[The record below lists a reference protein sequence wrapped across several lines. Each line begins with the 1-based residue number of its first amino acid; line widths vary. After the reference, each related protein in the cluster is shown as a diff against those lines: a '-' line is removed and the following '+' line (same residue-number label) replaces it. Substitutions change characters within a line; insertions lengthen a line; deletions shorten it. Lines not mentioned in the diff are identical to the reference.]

1 MKTTSFD
8 AALDFPAKELG
19 PARPVSL
26 IVEGRLV
33 RASAAV
39 HKITR
44 KEGCLALVTVDQ
56 PVDVRWGGGFEVLS
70 GDGRALGRGLVL
82 HPTGFAGEDVK
93 PARRKVLL
101 ERLCQGEREM
111 VLLLAETKGISGLAG
126 GDVAGFSGLE
136 RARVEA
142 LARGLEAEGLVRI
155 LSFSPL
161 FLVLQDSLD
170 FLRRRVAAFLLQ
182 YLKRH
187 PGQRGV
193 PMKSLEKKFAVAPNI
208 LQLALRALVKEGRV
222 SLDGETAVLV
232 DFHAPLSAEDE
243 KILAGLEAMFLKGEF
258 GWVSLDDIRK
268 KFRLTPARLQRL
280 LGVLMEMK
288 KIVEGPDGFLLHSK
302 WLEDVVGK
310 VRASGKRELTVA
322 DFKAMTG
329 LTRKY
334 AIPLLELLDEMGVT
348 RRKGAIRDIL
358 R

>member
-1 MKTTSFD
+1 MTATSFD
-8 AALDFPAKELG
+8 AALDFPAKELV

-26 IVEGRLV
+26 VVGGRLV

-39 HKITR
+39 HKAAR
-44 KEGCLALVTVDQ
+44 AEGCWALVT
-56 PVDVRWGGGFEVLS
+56 PEEPLDVRWGEGFEVLS

-82 HPTGFAGEDVK
+82 HPTAFDGEDVK
-93 PARRKVLL
+93 PARRKELL
-101 ERLCQGEREM
+101 ERLSRGEREM
-111 VLLLAETKGISGLAG
+111 MLVLAETKGIRGLSG
-126 GDVAGFSGLE
+126 GDIAGFSGLE
-136 RARVEA
+136 RARVEV
-142 LARGLEAEGLVRI
+142 LARGLEAEGRLRI

-170 FLRRRVAAFLLQ
+170 FLRRRVEAFLLQ

-187 PGQRGV
+187 PAQRGV
-193 PMKSLEKKFAVAPNI
+193 PMESLGKKFAVAPNV
-208 LQLALRALVKEGRV
+208 LQLVLRALVKTGRV
-222 SLDGETAVLV
+222 SLAADTVMLV

-243 KILAGLEAMFLKGEF
+243 KILAGIEAMFLRGDF
-258 GWVSLDDIRK
+258 GQVSLDDIRK

-280 LGVLMEMK
+280 LGVLMERK

-302 WLEDVVGK
+302 WLDDVVRK

-322 DFKAMTG
+322 DFKAITG

-348 RRKGAIRDIL
+348 RRKGGVRDIL
-358 R
+358 K